1 MIAYR
6 HIMLGAILLGPIFG
20 QQNLET
26 DLRMTG
32 KTVLKAFETQ
42 RQVLQKSSAII
53 NIGMEEIAYGVVVSH
68 HGHVL
73 TKASELRENE
83 NLSVTIDRQ
92 HFDKVE
98 LVSTDEEWDV
108 ALLKVDAANLIP
120 VTYSNNVDIPQG
132 TWVVVN
138 GATSRT
144 QRRANVGM
152 ISAKPREIHA
162 SGGLALG
169 IVIKNTSKRL
179 EIEKVTPGG
188 GADES
193 GIKAGDVIIAVSG
206 KNLTKIDELSTTLD
220 QYKVGDKARITF
232 SRAGKTFSVDVRL
245 AAKSELFDIPANLND
260 QMSGDFSKRRS
271 GFPRVIQHSVMGN
284 SQTMGGPVIDLNGH
298 CIGMNIARAS
308 RAETFAIPGAQ
319 LKEIV
324 ERMMN
329 KTAINSQN
337 PDDSTR

>member
-1 MIAYR
+1 MIAFR

-42 RQVLQKSSAII
+42 REVLQQSSAVI
-53 NIGMEEIAYGVVVSH
+53 NIGTEEIAYGVVVSH

-73 TKASELRENE
+73 TKASELREKE
-83 NLSVTIDRQ
+83 NLSITIDRQ
-92 HFDKVE
+92 RFDKVE
-98 LVSTDEEWDV
+98 LISTDEEWDV

-120 VTYSNNVDIPQG
+120 VNYSNSVDIPQG

-152 ISAKPREIHA
+152 ISAKPRIIHA
-162 SGGLALG
+162 NGGLALG
-169 IVIKNTSKRL
+169 IVIKNPSKRL

-193 GIKAGDVIIAVSG
+193 GIKAGDVIIAVSD
-206 KNLTKIDELSTTLD
+206 KTLTKIDELSTTLD

-245 AAKSELFDIPANLND
+245 AAKSELFDIPANFND

-284 SQTMGGPVIDLNGH
+284 RQTMGGPVIDLAGH

-308 RAETFAIPGAQ
+308 RAETYAIPCKE
-319 LKEIV
+319 LKDIAA
-324 ERMMN
+324 RMMGN
-329 KTAINSQN
+329 STINFHH
-337 PDDSTR
+337 PADSNR